1 VKRKRAARLA
11 SPLYFFDFLCLVCLL
26 AAPAAGA
33 QIQAPSVYAITHA
46 KIFTLAGS
54 PIEDGT
60 LVIRD
65 GKIAAVGAAVEV
77 PAGARVIDA
86 KGLEVYP
93 GLFDAVTQIG
103 LSEVGAVGATV
114 DATEAG
120 NYNPDVV
127 AATAIS
133 PSSEHLPVTRASG
146 ISEVLAVPASGGF
159 DFGGSR
165 GTLGGQASAIHLA
178 GWTIDEML
186 IRKSAAMVL
195 NWPQIQTQTFDF
207 ATFSRKEKPY
217 SEAKQEY
224 DKQVNE
230 LTDWID
236 RARHYAQA
244 MEKGAV
250 SKYDR
255 DLKLEAL
262 APVVRGELPVLVF
275 ANRAR
280 DIRNAVEF
288 CDKQKLKM
296 ILAGGAEAYKVKDLL
311 RSKNIPVILRPMLS
325 SPPDEDDPYDRELTE
340 PAELAA
346 AGVKFAIASFDNS
359 FARRLGQNAAN
370 AVAHGLA
377 YDEALRAVTINPAQI
392 FGLGSQIG
400 TLEQGKIANIIVTNG
415 DPLELTSDVRYLFI
429 KGQLTSTQNKH
440 QRLYEKYANR
450 PKASN

>member
-1 VKRKRAARLA
+1 RADSLIVSASAGRYSMSLTIFRFFFFSSRRRHTRSDRDWSSDVCSSDLCCTHSSSESCSRRRPVKRKRAARLG

-146 ISEVLAVPASGGF
+146 ITEVLAVPASGGF

-186 IRKSAAMVL
+186 IRKSAAMVV

-296 ILAGGAEAYKVKDLL
+296 ILAGGAEAYKEIG
-311 RSKNIPVILRPMLS
+311 RASC
-325 SPPDEDDPYDRELTE
+325 RER
-340 PAELAA
+340 
-346 AGVKFAIASFDNS
+346 G
-359 FARRLGQNAAN
+359 
-370 AVAHGLA
+370 
-377 YDEALRAVTINPAQI
+377 
-392 FGLGSQIG
+392 
-400 TLEQGKIANIIVTNG
+400 
-415 DPLELTSDVRYLFI
+415 
-429 KGQLTSTQNKH
+429 
-440 QRLYEKYANR
+440 
-450 PKASN
+450 